1 MAILRAKDAAK
12 MTKKDRESKLV
23 ELQTELN
30 KAQVKA
36 NKTHPKIK
44 EIKKAIARILTINA
58 SEKNQ
63 TLENK

>member
-1 MAILRAKDAAK
+1 MAILRAKDASK
-12 MTKKDRESKLV
+12 MTKKDRDSKLI
-23 ELQTELN
+23 ELKAELN

-44 EIKKAIARILTINA
+44 EIKRAIARIMTINA
-58 SEKNQ
+58 SESNQ